1 MTDWPSPHATGPV
14 AATVALPGSKS
25 LTNRYLVL
33 AALANGSSRL
43 RRPLRSRDTLLMA
56 AGLRA
61 LGASIVDL
69 PGSEDDCDDWLIGP
83 GALLGAASVDC
94 GLAGTVMRFLPPVA
108 ALGAGPVAFDG
119 DPHARQRPMDQVID
133 SLRTLGATVEDDGRG
148 TLPFTV
154 QGPERMPGGEVT
166 VDASASSQFISALLL
181 AGPRFEQGVTIH
193 HNGAPVP
200 SQPHI
205 DMTIEVLRDCGAI
218 VDDSRANTWRVEP
231 SQIRALDVEVEPDL
245 SNAAAFL
252 AAAVVTAGT
261 VRVPEW
267 PQHTTQA
274 GDAIRDI
281 FDAMGADV
289 LLERTGLTITGSPQI
304 SGLDVDLH
312 GAGELTPV
320 VVAVAALAETPSRI
334 RGIAHL
340 RGHETDRLT
349 ALLTE
354 INALGGSVEHT
365 EDGLRITPK
374 PLHGGLFHTY
384 DDHRMAMA
392 AAVIGLKVPGIVIE
406 NVETTA
412 KTLPE
417 FTDRWTTMLQSD
429 GEVGDGE
436 VADGEVADGEV
447 SDADDGAAV
456 SEDHTND
463 AVNDGG
469 GGDGDGGGGDGGDG
483 DDIDGKD
490 DKSDTT
496 DNSDKNEPAG
506 G

>member
-1 MTDWPSPHATGPV
+1 MTDWPSPRATGPV
-14 AATVALPGSKS
+14 AATIALPGSKS

-83 GALLGAASVDC
+83 GAFFGTASVDC

-108 ALGAGPVAFDG
+108 ALSAGPVAFDG

-133 SLRTLGATVEDDGRG
+133 SLRTLGATVDDEGRG

-154 QGPERMPGGEVT
+154 QGSERMPGGEVT
-166 VDASASSQFISALLL
+166 IDASASSQFISALLL

-193 HNGAPVP
+193 HHGAPVP

-205 DMTIEVLRDCGAI
+205 DMTVEVLRDCGVI
-218 VDDSRANTWRVEP
+218 VDDSQADTWRVEP

-245 SNAAAFL
+245 SNAAVFL
-252 AAAVVTAGT
+252 AAAVVTGGT
-261 VRVPEW
+261 VRVPGW
-267 PQHTTQA
+267 PQDTTQA

-289 LLERTGLTITGSPQI
+289 LLERTGLTITGNEQI

-320 VVAVAALAETPSRI
+320 VVAVAALAQTPSRI
-334 RGIAHL
+334 RGISHL
-340 RGHETDRLT
+340 RGHETDRLA
-349 ALLTE
+349 ALFAE

-374 PLHGGLFHTY
+374 PLRGGLFHTY

-392 AAVIGLKVPGIVIE
+392 AAVIGLRVPGIVIE
-406 NVETTA
+406 NVKTTA
-412 KTLPE
+412 KTLPG
-417 FTDRWTTMLQSD
+417 FTDRWTRMLEGHGD
-429 GEVGDGE
+429 VGDAELRDAEVGDAE
-436 VADGEVADGEV
+436 VGDAEVGDAEV
-447 SDADDGAAV
+447 GDADDGTDGGV
-456 SEDHTND
+456 GHTGD
-463 AVNDGG
+463 AV
-469 GGDGDGGGGDGGDG
+469 
-483 DDIDGKD
+483 DDHEAD
-490 DKSDTT
+490 D
-496 DNSDKNEPAG
+496 DKNEPAG
-506 G
+506 R

>member
-1 MTDWPSPHATGPV
+1 
-14 AATVALPGSKS
+14 
-25 LTNRYLVL
+25 
-33 AALANGSSRL
+33 
-43 RRPLRSRDTLLMA
+43 MA

-69 PGSEDDCDDWLIGP
+69 PGSEPDCDDWLIGP

-119 DPHARQRPMDQVID
+119 DPQARARPMDQVID
-133 SLRTLGATVEDDGRG
+133 ALRTLGATVVDEGRG

-154 QGPERMPGGEVT
+154 QGPESMPGGEVT
-166 VDASASSQFISALLL
+166 IDASASSQFISALLL

-193 HNGAPVP
+193 HHGTPVP

-205 DMTIEVLRDCGAI
+205 DMTVEVLRDCGAT
-218 VDDSRANTWRVEP
+218 VDDSQANTWRVEP

-252 AAAVVTAGT
+252 AAAVVTGGT
-261 VRVPEW
+261 VRVPGW

-289 LLERTGLTITGSPQI
+289 LLERTGLTITGNQQI

-334 RGIAHL
+334 RGISHL
-340 RGHETDRLT
+340 RGHETDRLA
-349 ALLTE
+349 ALFTE

-365 EDGLRITPK
+365 EDGLRITPR

-392 AAVIGLKVPGIVIE
+392 AAVIGLRVPGIVIE

-417 FTDRWTTMLQSD
+417 FTDRWTTMLQ
-429 GEVGDGE
+429 
-436 VADGEVADGEV
+436 
-447 SDADDGAAV
+447 
-456 SEDHTND
+456 
-463 AVNDGG
+463 
-469 GGDGDGGGGDGGDG
+469 GDGDVGDAGNDDGGNHEAEGGDADSGGAEDG
-483 DDIDGKD
+483 LEREAEAGDTDSGADVSDGHANDVGDNGGEKS
-490 DKSDTT
+490 DKSDK
-496 DNSDKNEPAG
+496 SGPAG

>member
-33 AALANGSSRL
+33 AALAGDASRL

-56 AGLRA
+56 AALRS

-69 PGSEDDCDDWLIGP
+69 PGSDPGCDDWLIGP
-83 GALLGAASVDC
+83 ASLTGATSVDC
-94 GLAGTVMRFLPPVA
+94 GLAGTVMRFVPPVA
-108 ALGAGPVAFDG
+108 ALGDGAVSFDG
-119 DPHARQRPMDQVID
+119 DPRARRRPMAQVID
-133 SLRTLGATVEDDGRG
+133 SLRTLGATVSDDGRG

-154 QGPERMPGGEVT
+154 HGAGRMPGGPVT
-166 VDASASSQFISALLL
+166 IDASASSQFISALLL

-193 HNGAPVP
+193 HQGTPVP
-200 SQPHI
+200 SEPHI
-205 DMTIEVLRDCGAI
+205 AMTVEVLRDCGVD
-218 VDDSRANTWRVEP
+218 VDDSVANTWHVEP
-231 SQIRALDVEVEPDL
+231 SAIRSLDVEVEPDL

-252 AAAVVTAGT
+252 AAAVVTGGT
-261 VRVPEW
+261 LSIPGW

-289 LLERTGLTITGSPQI
+289 LLERTGLTLRGNEQI
-304 SGLDVDLH
+304 GGLDVDLH

-320 VVAVAALAETPSRI
+320 IVAVAALAGSPSRI

-349 ALLTE
+349 ALSTE
-354 INALGGSVEHT
+354 INALGGSVEQSD
-365 EDGLRITPK
+365 DGLRITPR

-392 AAVIGLKVPGIVIE
+392 AAVLGLRVPGVIIE

-412 KTLPE
+412 KTMPDFADL
-417 FTDRWTTMLQSD
+417 WTSMLD
-429 GEVGDGE
+429 
-436 VADGEVADGEV
+436 
-447 SDADDGAAV
+447 
-456 SEDHTND
+456 
-463 AVNDGG
+463 
-469 GGDGDGGGGDGGDG
+469 GDGDGDGDG
-483 DDIDGKD
+483 DHDHDHDHDSPGDGD
-490 DKSDTT
+490 RD
-496 DNSDKNEPAG
+496 G
-506 G
+506 GE